1 MWSSG
6 HNMREVVVDASDGRI
21 SSHNLRHHGS
31 SLTANVHQGIE
42 GVEALV
48 LGQNN
53 LHHDSGIAGHGI
65 VEQWLKS
72 G

>member
-6 HNMREVVVDASDGRI
+6 HDMREVVVDASDGRI

-31 SLTANVHQGIE
+31 SPVANVHQGIE

-48 LGQNN
+48 LGQNS
-53 LHHDSGIAGHGI
+53 LHHDSGVAGHGI
-65 VEQWLKS
+65 VE
-72 G
+72 